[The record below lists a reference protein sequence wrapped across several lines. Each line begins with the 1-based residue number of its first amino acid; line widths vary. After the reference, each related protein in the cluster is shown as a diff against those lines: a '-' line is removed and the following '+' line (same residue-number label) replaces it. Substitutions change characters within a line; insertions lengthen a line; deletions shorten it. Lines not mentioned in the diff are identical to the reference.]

1 MVTST
6 GDRVVGSLPHISF
19 DSAGSCAE
27 YLVIN
32 EDFIARVPA
41 SISSVEAASLPVI
54 GLTVL
59 QALHEF
65 VENVK
70 GPTL

>member
-1 MVTST
+1 MLLTIKD
-6 GDRVVGSLPHISF
+6 DRVVGSFPNIPS
-19 DSAGSCAE
+19 DSIGCCAE

-41 SISSVEAASLPVI
+41 SISSVEAASLPIV

-59 QALHEF
+59 QALNRF
-65 VENVK
+65 VYNFK
-70 GPTL
+70 GIP